1 MSSAVEF
8 VEGGAQDPCDDACSI
23 CLESFCDDDPATVT
37 TCKHEY
43 HLQCILEWS
52 QRSKEC
58 PMCWQP
64 LSLKDP
70 DSQEL
75 LKAVGRERAI
85 RRNKIQA
92 SQIYQRPPVEEYEFD
107 RFASYGDED
116 FIMQHLA
123 AAAMG
128 RAHQMGRRE
137 HIRFRPS
144 STAQGHPHFV
154 LVSGT
159 PAGAPSSP
167 ASSSPTV
174 SPPQSST
181 NHEPT
186 LTSTYSYPH
195 YSAANRD
202 GSSNNSPTLRS
213 RSLDQE
219 EHGTSSSESMDFKSR
234 LVAASSRYKETLTK
248 STKGFRERLRT
259 RGGLMQDLGARAR
272 EMSAGVVRAIERM
285 SVEPGPATD
294 PPPHAQPH
302 LPPPPDHHPASS
314 ASASSGGGPAQSS
327 PPAPSTPLSS
337 PPPPLPPAPTEVR
350 SGSDH

>member
-1 MSSAVEF
+1 MSSAAEF

-37 TCKHEY
+37 SCKHEY

-75 LKAVGRERAI
+75 LKAVGRERAL

-92 SQIYQRPPVEEYEFD
+92 AQIYHRSPVEEYEFD
-107 RFASYGDED
+107 R
-116 FIMQHLA
+116 HLA

-144 STAQGHPHFV
+144 TTAQGHPRFV
-154 LVSGT
+154 LVSGS

-167 ASSSPTV
+167 ASSSPAA
-174 SPPQSST
+174 SPPQTT
-181 NHEPT
+181 NSEASLAT
-186 LTSTYSYPH
+186 VFTFPH

-202 GSSNNSPTLRS
+202 GSSSNSPTQRS
-213 RSLDQE
+213 RSIDME
-219 EHGTSSSESMDFKSR
+219 EHGTSSSESLDFKSR
-234 LVAASSRYKETLTK
+234 LFAASSRYKESLTK

-259 RGGLMQDLGARAR
+259 RGGLMQDIGARAR
-272 EMSAGVVRAIERM
+272 EVSAGVVRAIERM
-285 SVEPGPATD
+285 SIEPATD
-294 PPPHAQPH
+294 RADGPNSPPG
-302 LPPPPDHHPASS
+302 LPSGPMHHSPGHPPDRHDSGS
-314 ASASSGGGPAQSS
+314 ASEESPRSDSAPTLPTASVT
-327 PPAPSTPLSS
+327 STPEL
-337 PPPPLPPAPTEVR
+337 R
-350 SGSDH
+350 SGSEH

>member
-1 MSSAVEF
+1 MSSAAEF

-37 TCKHEY
+37 SCKHEY

-58 PMCWQP
+58 PMCLQP

-75 LKAVGRERAI
+75 LKAVGRERAV

-92 SQIYQRPPVEEYEFD
+92 SHIYQRSPVEEYEFD

-144 STAQGHPHFV
+144 TTAQGHPHFV

-167 ASSSPTV
+167 ASSSPAA
-174 SPPQSST
+174 SPPQIT
-181 NHEPT
+181 NHEPS
-186 LTSTYSYPH
+186 LTSVFTYPH
-195 YSAANRD
+195 YSGANSD
-202 GSSNNSPTLRS
+202 GSSTNSPTLRS
-213 RSLDQE
+213 RSIELE
-219 EHGTSSSESMDFKSR
+219 EHGTSSSESLDTFKSR
-234 LVAASSRYKETLTK
+234 LVAASSRCKETLTK

-259 RGGLMQDLGARAR
+259 RGGIMQDLGARAR
-272 EMSAGVVRAIERM
+272 EVSAGVARAIERM
-285 SVEPGPATD
+285 SIEPGPITD
-294 PPPHAQPH
+294 RADAAPDSPSDPIHH
-302 LPPPPDHHPASS
+302 PPDRHGSSGSASEGSPTQNSS
-314 ASASSGGGPAQSS
+314 AASL
-327 PPAPSTPLSS
+327 STASLTTTPEL
-337 PPPPLPPAPTEVR
+337 R
-350 SGSDH
+350 SGADH

>member
-1 MSSAVEF
+1 
-8 VEGGAQDPCDDACSI
+8 
-23 CLESFCDDDPATVT
+23 
-37 TCKHEY
+37 
-43 HLQCILEWS
+43 
-52 QRSKEC
+52 
-58 PMCWQP
+58 MCWQP

-302 LPPPPDHHPASS
+302 LPPPDHHPASS